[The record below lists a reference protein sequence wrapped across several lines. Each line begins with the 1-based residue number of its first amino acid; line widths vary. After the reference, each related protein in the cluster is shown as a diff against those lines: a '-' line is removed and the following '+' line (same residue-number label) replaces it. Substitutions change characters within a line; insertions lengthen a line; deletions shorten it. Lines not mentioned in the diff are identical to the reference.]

1 MSLSS
6 VKQSKRH
13 HNQIWLQIPYW
24 LIAIIGLGLYVVFL
38 ITNRHPFDNI
48 FIQLQEGVRV
58 TLRVSFTAY
67 FNAVVIGLL
76 IGLIR
81 AYPIRQIKK
90 GTDVVRLII
99 FQIST
104 FYVEILRGLPI
115 LVVLLIIAFVI
126 VPSVIGFIG
135 EAQILPSDVTIAWF
149 VGNDF
154 GTDTDLIPE
163 WRMIVDGKIN
173 ITMRMFT
180 NEARAIVALSLTYG
194 AFLSEVFRAGIQS
207 IGRGQ
212 SEAALSLGMTNVQ
225 TIWFVI
231 LPQAIR
237 RILPA
242 LGNDL
247 IAMIKDSALVAILAV
262 RDITQLAKLSS
273 GQSFLYMETYL
284 VAASIYLF
292 MTLIGSGI
300 VKIIENRLQQSS
312 HQ

>member
-1 MSLSS
+1 
-6 VKQSKRH
+6 
-13 HNQIWLQIPYW
+13 
-24 LIAIIGLGLYVVFL
+24 
-38 ITNRHPFDNI
+38 
-48 FIQLQEGVRV
+48 
-58 TLRVSFTAY
+58 
-67 FNAVVIGLL
+67 
-76 IGLIR
+76 
-81 AYPIRQIKK
+81 
-90 GTDVVRLII
+90 
-99 FQIST
+99 
-104 FYVEILRGLPI
+104 
-115 LVVLLIIAFVI
+115 
-126 VPSVIGFIG
+126 
-135 EAQILPSDVTIAWF
+135 
-149 VGNDF
+149 
-154 GTDTDLIPE
+154 
-163 WRMIVDGKIN
+163 
-173 ITMRMFT
+173 
-180 NEARAIVALSLTYG
+180 
-194 AFLSEVFRAGIQS
+194 
-207 IGRGQ
+207 
-212 SEAALSLGMTNVQ
+212 MTNVQ

>member
-1 MSLSS
+1 MSISS
-6 VKQSKRH
+6 TTQSKRYN
-13 HNQIWLQIPYW
+13 NQIWLKIPYW
-24 LIAIIGLGLYVVFL
+24 LIAIIALGMYVTFL
-38 ITNRHPFDNI
+38 IATQDPFNNI
-48 FIQLQEGVRV
+48 FIQLQEGIQV

-67 FNAVVIGLL
+67 FNAMVIGLL
-76 IGLIR
+76 VGLIR
-81 AYPIRQIKK
+81 AYPIREVKK
-90 GTDVVRLII
+90 GIDIIRLIL
-99 FQIST
+99 FQVST

-115 LVVLLIIAFVI
+115 LVVLLIIAFVL

-135 EAQILPSDVTIAWF
+135 QTQILPSETTIAWF
-149 VGNDF
+149 AGNDLGT
-154 GTDTDLIPE
+154 GTDFIPE
-163 WRMIVDGKIN
+163 WRLIVDGRIN

-207 IGRGQ
+207 IGKGQ
-212 SEAALSLGMTNVQ
+212 SEAALSLGMTNLQ
-225 TIWFVI
+225 TISHVI

-242 LGNDL
+242 LSNDL

-312 HQ
+312 H

>member
-1 MSLSS
+1 MKVDPLPYR
-6 VKQSKRH
+6 QRM
-13 HNQIWLQIPYW
+13 NQLWIRIPYW
-24 LIAIIGLGLYVVFL
+24 LIAIIILGIYILFL
-38 ITNRHPFDNI
+38 ITTQDPFNRI
-48 FIQLQEGVRV
+48 FIQLQEGVQV
-58 TLRVSFTAY
+58 TLRVSFASY
-67 FNAVVIGLL
+67 FNAIVIGLFV
-76 IGLIR
+76 GLIR
-81 AYPIRQIKK
+81 AYPVREIKRM
-90 GTDVVRLII
+90 GDITRLIL
-99 FQIST
+99 FQVST
-104 FYVEILRGLPI
+104 FYVEVLRGLPI
-115 LVVLLIIAFVI
+115 LVVLLIIAFVL

-135 EAQILPSDVTIAWF
+135 EVQLLPVAVNITWF
-149 VGNDF
+149 AGNDF
-154 GTDTDLIPE
+154 GLGTDFIPE
-163 WRMIVDGKIN
+163 WNLIVNGKIN

-207 IGRGQ
+207 IGKGQ
-212 SEAALSLGMTNVQ
+212 SEAALSLGMTNPQ
-225 TIWFVI
+225 TIWYVI

-300 VKIIENRLQQSS
+300 VKIIESRLQQSS
-312 HQ
+312 H